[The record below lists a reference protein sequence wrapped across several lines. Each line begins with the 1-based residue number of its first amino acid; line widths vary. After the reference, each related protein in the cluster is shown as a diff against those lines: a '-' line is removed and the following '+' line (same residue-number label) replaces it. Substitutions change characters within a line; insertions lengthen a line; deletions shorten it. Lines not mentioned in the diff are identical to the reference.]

1 MDNVSSGTAV
11 PTKKK
16 ALPLVIVLITAVLAG
31 LVMLYAAVANG
42 YEGGSYSPMLKP
54 VSVEKQL
61 EPGTEPSGDTL
72 FDFELVVSPQYI
84 DDKLNQIDKGDSRVE
99 SVTGIVYDVTDK
111 AQPKPVDAV
120 VDEATGAVQ
129 INGMKAAKD
138 SDGNLIPGGVT
149 LGISDHK
156 INFSLKAGQRI
167 LFENMPFAHDDTDCG
182 FIVNELIGFD
192 SKAAKAGYDY
202 SKVDVATEGATYTPP
217 EDVAEDYGSKLKD
230 TGTTAKA
237 VYGEYK
243 EYLYDEQGNCIYAY
257 YDANGNV
264 VTDPNCDKDS
274 YDYIDLYYDADG
286 DEVAN
291 PNCKRGDRT
300 KYIYAWF
307 DGDGKRMSAE
317 PTGPECNP
325 DNHWDTVYV
334 NKKVVEYGVGNSDA
348 DWYFNIS
355 QNGDWVYY
363 DFDGNVVKNPNTYSG
378 ETRGEGYIVDNKIIA
393 VNPGI
398 HVFVDENDEEIPLN
412 WSKIDEGVKRYYN
425 EDGNPVEPNWSEYG
439 QAYAIHATE
448 VVFSNKKVL
457 DPRPLKVTKSV
468 EKSADDAKDDPT
480 AVFNFELIASPGY
493 GKDVSY
499 KGRKVSG
506 KLVDAA
512 GNAVTSEYVFEEN
525 HAITFGLHAGESIE
539 FADMPFATDDEKGTY
554 IIKELSYEVKEG
566 MEEQPAASYK
576 FGTVS
581 ADNGGTCTVTKDGDA
596 HHDSSALGTATG
608 TLGANGLTTVTVT
621 NRQVTP
627 PSQETPVDGNAKVT
641 ISKMLEGADDP
652 DATFDFEMIIS
663 PEWATPEHY
672 IGTNTEPVSITGTV
686 YNKSDGKEIGSKT
699 YNVVQNRVTGIELKA
714 GQYITFADVPYK
726 HVEGEPG
733 AVIVNELLEGVVA
746 KSYSLQGYTVDTGK
760 DLGFGQATQDTI
772 VNTDNTS
779 VSSLL
784 APSGATDKTATGVY
798 GELVLDESG
807 NGEFGVTFTN
817 APAGSKLTVTKNLE
831 GFDFDK
837 YDEANVAFNVYRF
850 DTEAD
855 CVAFV
860 RNGNAQNATWKGTLA
875 MHLTA
880 NGVQSTELTGLDEG
894 YYAIEELSA
903 TNMKVVGIA
912 RKHVHVTAGVGGEFT
927 VSFSNT
933 FDDQNTYENAIVNS
947 YKKVIDK
954 DGKITWQRYKD
965 GEPVTD

>member
-1 MDNVSSGTAV
+1 M
-11 PTKKK
+11 
-16 ALPLVIVLITAVLAG
+16 
-31 LVMLYAAVANG
+31 
-42 YEGGSYSPMLKP
+42 
-54 VSVEKQL
+54 
-61 EPGTEPSGDTL
+61 
-72 FDFELVVSPQYI
+72 
-84 DDKLNQIDKGDSRVE
+84 
-99 SVTGIVYDVTDK
+99 
-111 AQPKPVDAV
+111 
-120 VDEATGAVQ
+120 
-129 INGMKAAKD
+129 
-138 SDGNLIPGGVT
+138 
-149 LGISDHK
+149 
-156 INFSLKAGQRI
+156 
-167 LFENMPFAHDDTDCG
+167 
-182 FIVNELIGFD
+182 
-192 SKAAKAGYDY
+192 
-202 SKVDVATEGATYTPP
+202 
-217 EDVAEDYGSKLKD
+217 
-230 TGTTAKA
+230 
-237 VYGEYK
+237 
-243 EYLYDEQGNCIYAY
+243 
-257 YDANGNV
+257 
-264 VTDPNCDKDS
+264 
-274 YDYIDLYYDADG
+274 
-286 DEVAN
+286 
-291 PNCKRGDRT
+291 
-300 KYIYAWF
+300 
-307 DGDGKRMSAE
+307 
-317 PTGPECNP
+317 
-325 DNHWDTVYV
+325 
-334 NKKVVEYGVGNSDA
+334 
-348 DWYFNIS
+348 
-355 QNGDWVYY
+355 
-363 DFDGNVVKNPNTYSG
+363 
-378 ETRGEGYIVDNKIIA
+378 
-393 VNPGI
+393 
-398 HVFVDENDEEIPLN
+398 
-412 WSKIDEGVKRYYN
+412 
-425 EDGNPVEPNWSEYG
+425 
-439 QAYAIHATE
+439 
-448 VVFSNKKVL
+448 
-457 DPRPLKVTKSV
+457 
-468 EKSADDAKDDPT
+468 
-480 AVFNFELIASPGY
+480 
-493 GKDVSY
+493 
-499 KGRKVSG
+499 
-506 KLVDAA
+506 
-512 GNAVTSEYVFEEN
+512 
-525 HAITFGLHAGESIE
+525 
-539 FADMPFATDDEKGTY
+539 
-554 IIKELSYEVKEG
+554 
-566 MEEQPAASYK
+566 
-576 FGTVS
+576 
-581 ADNGGTCTVTKDGDA
+581 
-596 HHDSSALGTATG
+596 HHDSNALGTATG
-608 TLGANGLTTVTVT
+608 TLGANGLTSVTVT

-831 GFDFDK
+831 GFDFGK

-903 TNMKVVGIA
+903 TNMKVVDIA

>member
-120 VDEATGAVQ
+120 VDEATRAVQ

-217 EDVAEDYGSKLKD
+217 EDVAEDYKSKLNKD

-243 EYLYDEQGNCIYAY
+243 EYLYDEQGNCIY
-257 YDANGNV
+257 
-264 VTDPNCDKDS
+264 
-274 YDYIDLYYDADG
+274 
-286 DEVAN
+286 
-291 PNCKRGDRT
+291 
-300 KYIYAWF
+300 
-307 DGDGKRMSAE
+307 
-317 PTGPECNP
+317 
-325 DNHWDTVYV
+325 
-334 NKKVVEYGVGNSDA
+334 
-348 DWYFNIS
+348 
-355 QNGDWVYY
+355 VYY
-363 DFDGNVVKNPNTYSG
+363 DEDKV
-378 ETRGEGYIVDNKIIA
+378 VDNPDPLEDELQSVYFNKDT
-393 VNPGI
+393 NPETANWY
-398 HVFVDENDEEIPLN
+398 FYCWDNDE
-412 WSKIDEGVKRYYN
+412 SRYIWYDSGGN
-425 EDGNPVEPNWSEYG
+425 EVEEPNNRWNDRYEYGYVIRDGKLVSPNWSNYEH
-439 QAYAIHATE
+439 AYVTHATE
-448 VVFSNKKVL
+448 VVFTNKKVL

-468 EKSADDAKDDPT
+468 EKFADDAKDDPN
-480 AVFNFELIASPGY
+480 AVFNFELIVSPER

-506 KLVDAA
+506 KFVDAG
-512 GNAVTSEYVFEEN
+512 GNTTTRDYTFGEN

-539 FADMPFATDDEKGTY
+539 FADMPFALDDKDGTY
-554 IIKELSYEVKEG
+554 IIKELSYETKEG
-566 MEEQPAASYK
+566 TEEQPAASYK

-581 ADNGGTCTVTKDGDA
+581 ADKGTCTVTKDGDV
-596 HHDSSALGTATG
+596 HHDSNALGTATG
-608 TLGANGLTTVTVT
+608 TLGANGLTSVTVT

-714 GQYITFADVPYK
+714 GQYITFADIPYK

-831 GFDFDK
+831 GFDFGK

-860 RNGNAQNATWKGTLA
+860 RNGNA
-875 MHLTA
+875 
-880 NGVQSTELTGLDEG
+880 
-894 YYAIEELSA
+894 
-903 TNMKVVGIA
+903 
-912 RKHVHVTAGVGGEFT
+912 
-927 VSFSNT
+927 
-933 FDDQNTYENAIVNS
+933 
-947 YKKVIDK
+947 
-954 DGKITWQRYKD
+954 
-965 GEPVTD
+965 

>member
-1 MDNVSSGTAV
+1 MSNASVEVQGASRRKFIPMAIV
-11 PTKKK
+11 
-16 ALPLVIVLITAVLAG
+16 AIMVVLVGVAIAF
-31 LVMLYAAVANG
+31 AAIANG
-42 YEGGSYSPMLKP
+42 YEGGSYNPVLKP

-61 EPGTEPSGDTL
+61 EPGTESSGDTL
-72 FDFELVVSPQYI
+72 FDFELIVSPQYI
-84 DDKLNQIDKGDSRVE
+84 GDKLNQVDKGDSRVE

-111 AQPKPVDAV
+111 AQPSPVDAV
-120 VDEATGAVQ
+120 VDEATGTAQ

-149 LGISDHK
+149 LGISAHK

-167 LFENMPFAHDDTDCG
+167 LFEDMPFAHDDTDCG

-237 VYGEYK
+237 VYGEY
-243 EYLYDEQGNCIYAY
+243 EEDTYAY
-257 YDANGNV
+257 FNEDGSEVADPNCGKDDWRYEYRYFNEDNNE
-264 VTDPNCDKDS
+264 VTDPNC
-274 YDYIDLYYDADG
+274 
-286 DEVAN
+286 
-291 PNCKRGDRT
+291 
-300 KYIYAWF
+300 
-307 DGDGKRMSAE
+307 SAE
-317 PTGPECNP
+317 DYYSSIYFNR
-325 DNHWDTVYV
+325 DTDPATA
-334 NKKVVEYGVGNSDA
+334 N
-348 DWYFNIS
+348 WYFNIY
-355 QNGDWVYY
+355 QNGWTYY
-363 DFDGNVVKNPNTYSG
+363 DFDGNRVENPDTSAG
-378 ETRGEGYIVDNKIIA
+378 EDNKGGGC
-393 VNPGI
+393 V
-398 HVFVDENDEEIPLN
+398 VDGKLVTSN
-412 WSKIDEGVKRYYN
+412 WNRYEQVRAYFDKDDN
-425 EDGNPVEPNWSEYG
+425 TVEPNWDYYG
-439 QAYAIHATE
+439 YKETITHATE

-457 DPRPLKVTKSV
+457 DPRPLKITKNV
-468 EKSADDAKDDPT
+468 EKSADDAKDDPN
-480 AVFNFELIASPGY
+480 AVFNFELIVSPEH

-506 KLVDAA
+506 KLVDAG
-512 GNAVTSEYVFEEN
+512 GNTTTRDYTFGEN

-539 FADMPFATDDEKGTY
+539 FADMPFALDDKDGTY
-554 IIKELSYEVKEG
+554 IIKELSYETKEG
-566 MEEQPAASYK
+566 TEEQPAASYK

-581 ADNGGTCTVTKDGDA
+581 ADKGTCTVTKDGDV
-596 HHDSSALGTATG
+596 HHDSNALGTATG
-608 TLGANGLTTVTVT
+608 TLGANGLTSVTVT

-686 YNKSDGKEIGSKT
+686 YNKSDGKEISSKT

-733 AVIVNELLEGVVA
+733 SVIVNELLEGVVA

-831 GFDFDK
+831 GFDFGK

-903 TNMKVVGIA
+903 TNMKVVDIA

-947 YKKVIDK
+947 YKKIIDK

>member
-11 PTKKK
+11 PTKKR

-42 YEGGSYSPMLKP
+42 YEGGSYSPMLRP

-61 EPGTEPSGDTL
+61 EPGTESSGDTL
-72 FDFELVVSPQYI
+72 FDFELIVSPQYV

-111 AQPKPVDAV
+111 AQPRPVDAV
-120 VDEATGAVQ
+120 VDEATGTAQ

-167 LFENMPFAHDDTDCG
+167 LFEDMPFAHDDTDCG

-202 SKVDVATEGATYTPP
+202 SKVGVATEGATYTPP

-230 TGTTAKA
+230 TGTIAKA
-237 VYGEYK
+237 VYGKYT
-243 EYLYDEQGNCIYAY
+243 EYLYDEQGNTIYAY
-257 YDANGNV
+257 F
-264 VTDPNCDKDS
+264 
-274 YDYIDLYYDADG
+274 DAD
-286 DEVAN
+286 DNVVAN
-291 PNCKRGDRT
+291 PNCGNND
-300 KYIYAWF
+300 YEWIYAWF
-307 DGDGKRMSAE
+307 DANGKRMDAE
-317 PTGPECNP
+317 PTGPDYNS
-325 DNHWDTVYV
+325 DNSKYVYV
-334 NKKVVEYGVGNSDA
+334 NKEVVKYGIGNTDV
-348 DWYFNIS
+348 DWYFNIY
-355 QNGDWVYY
+355 QDGGYVYY
-363 DFDGNVVKNPNTYSG
+363 DFDGNRVDNASG
-378 ETRGEGYIVDNKIIA
+378 EEIACYGYVVDNKLIA
-393 VNPGI
+393 VNP
-398 HVFVDENDEEIPLN
+398 EI
-412 WSKIDEGVKRYYN
+412 KVYHDK
-425 EDGNPVEPNWSEYG
+425 DGNEVIPNWANYDH
-439 QAYAIHATE
+439 AYTTHATE
-448 VVFSNKKVL
+448 VVFSNKKAL
-457 DPRPLKVTKSV
+457 DPRPLKITKSV
-468 EKSADDAKDDPT
+468 EKPADDAKDDPT
-480 AVFNFELIASPGY
+480 AVFKFELIASPGF
-493 GKDVSY
+493 GDQALY

-512 GNAVTSEYVFEEN
+512 GNAVTSEYVFDEN
-525 HAITFGLHAGESIE
+525 HAITFSLHAGESIE
-539 FADMPFATDDEKGTY
+539 FADMPFAVNDEKGTY
-554 IIKELSYEVKEG
+554 IIKELSYEAKEG
-566 MEEQPAASYK
+566 TEEQPAASYK
-576 FGTVS
+576 FGNIS
-581 ADNGGTCTVTKDGDA
+581 SDKGTCTVTKVGDS
-596 HHDSSALGTATG
+596 HHDSSALGTADG

-627 PSQETPVDGNAKVT
+627 PSQEAPVDGKAKVT

-652 DATFDFEMIIS
+652 DATFDFEMILS
-663 PEWATPEHY
+663 PEWATSEYY
-672 IGTNTEPVSITGTV
+672 IGTTPNPVSITGTI

-699 YNVVQNRVTGIELKA
+699 YNVVQNKVTGIELKA

-733 AVIVNELLEGVVA
+733 SIIVNELLEGVVA
-746 KSYSLQGYTVDTGK
+746 KTYSLQGYTVDAGK

-772 VNTDNTS
+772 VNTDNTP

-784 APSGATDKTATGVY
+784 APNGATDKTATGVY
-798 GELVLDESG
+798 GELAND
-807 NGEFGVTFTN
+807 EFGVTFTN

-831 GFDFDK
+831 GFDFGK

-903 TNMKVVGIA
+903 TNMKVVDIA

-927 VSFSNT
+927 VSFANT

>member
-42 YEGGSYSPMLKP
+42 YEGGSYNPVPKP

-61 EPGTEPSGDTL
+61 ERGTESSGDTL
-72 FDFELVVSPQYI
+72 FDFELTVSPEYVN
-84 DDKLNQIDKGDSRVE
+84 DKLNQIDEGDSSVE

-167 LFENMPFAHDDTDCG
+167 LFENMPFAHDDAYDKHG
-182 FIVNELIGFD
+182 NKKDSNFIVKELIGYD
-192 SKAAKAGYDY
+192 SAAAKAGYDF
-202 SKVDVATEGATYTPP
+202 SGVEVRPDAAKGTIEG
-217 EDVAEDYGSKLKD
+217 
-230 TGTTAKA
+230 TGTTGKTA
-237 VYGEYK
+237 YDEYK
-243 EYLYDEQGNCIYAY
+243 EYLYDEQGNCIY
-257 YDANGNV
+257 
-264 VTDPNCDKDS
+264 
-274 YDYIDLYYDADG
+274 
-286 DEVAN
+286 
-291 PNCKRGDRT
+291 
-300 KYIYAWF
+300 
-307 DGDGKRMSAE
+307 
-317 PTGPECNP
+317 
-325 DNHWDTVYV
+325 
-334 NKKVVEYGVGNSDA
+334 
-348 DWYFNIS
+348 
-355 QNGDWVYY
+355 VYY
-363 DFDGNVVKNPNTYSG
+363 DEDKVVDDPDPLEDELQSVYFNKDTNP
-378 ETRGEGYIVDNKIIA
+378 ETANWYFYCWD
-393 VNPGI
+393 
-398 HVFVDENDEEIPLN
+398 NDE
-412 WSKIDEGVKRYYN
+412 SRYIWYDSGGN
-425 EDGNPVEPNWSEYG
+425 EVEEPNNRWNDRYEYGYVIRDGKLVSPNWSNYEH
-439 QAYAIHATE
+439 AYVTHATE

-457 DPRPLKVTKSV
+457 DPRPLKITKSV
-468 EKSADDAKDDPT
+468 EKSADDAKDDPN
-480 AVFNFELIASPGY
+480 AVFKFELIASPGY
-493 GKDVSY
+493 GEDVSY
-499 KGRKVSG
+499 EGRKVSG
-506 KLVDAA
+506 KFVDAY
-512 GNAVTSEYVFEEN
+512 GNTTTSDYTFGEG
-525 HAITFGLHAGESIE
+525 HAITFELHAGESIE
-539 FADMPFATDDEKGTY
+539 FADMPFALDDKEGTY
-554 IIKELSYEVKEG
+554 IIKELSYDVEEG
-566 MEEQPAASYK
+566 TEEQPAASYK

-581 ADNGGTCTVTKDGDA
+581 ADKGTCTVTKDGDA

-627 PSQETPVDGNAKVT
+627 PSQETPVDGKAKVT

-652 DATFDFEMIIS
+652 DATFDFEMILS
-663 PEWATPEHY
+663 PEWVTPEYY
-672 IGTNTEPVSITGTV
+672 IGTTPSPVSITGTV
-686 YNKSDGKEIGSKT
+686 YNKSDGKEIGSKA
-699 YNVVQNRVTGIELKA
+699 YNVVQNKVTGIELKA

-726 HVEGEPG
+726 HVESEPG

-746 KSYSLQGYTVDTGK
+746 KTYSLQGYTVDAGK

-772 VNTDNTS
+772 VNTDNTP

-831 GFDFDK
+831 GFDFGK

-903 TNMKVVGIA
+903 TNMKVVDIA
-912 RKHVHVTAGVGGEFT
+912 RKHVHVTAGAGGEFT
-927 VSFSNT
+927 VNFNNT

>member
-243 EYLYDEQGNCIYAY
+243 EYLYDEQGNCIY
-257 YDANGNV
+257 
-264 VTDPNCDKDS
+264 
-274 YDYIDLYYDADG
+274 
-286 DEVAN
+286 
-291 PNCKRGDRT
+291 
-300 KYIYAWF
+300 
-307 DGDGKRMSAE
+307 
-317 PTGPECNP
+317 
-325 DNHWDTVYV
+325 
-334 NKKVVEYGVGNSDA
+334 
-348 DWYFNIS
+348 
-355 QNGDWVYY
+355 VYY
-363 DFDGNVVKNPNTYSG
+363 DEDKVVDDPDPLEDELQSVYFNKDTNP
-378 ETRGEGYIVDNKIIA
+378 ETANWYFYCWD
-393 VNPGI
+393 
-398 HVFVDENDEEIPLN
+398 NDE
-412 WSKIDEGVKRYYN
+412 SRYIWYDSGGN
-425 EDGNPVEPNWSEYG
+425 EVEEPNNRWNDRYEYGYVIRDGKLVSPNWSNYEH
-439 QAYAIHATE
+439 AYVTHATE

-554 IIKELSYEVKEG
+554 IIKELFYEVKEG
-566 MEEQPAASYK
+566 TEEQPAASYK
-576 FGTVS
+576 FGNVS
-581 ADNGGTCTVTKDGDA
+581 SDKGTCIVTKAGDP
-596 HHDSSALGTATG
+596 HHDSNALGTADG

-627 PSQETPVDGNAKVT
+627 PSQEAPVDGKAKVT

-652 DATFDFEMIIS
+652 DATFDFEMILS
-663 PEWATPEHY
+663 PEWATSEYY
-672 IGTNTEPVSITGTV
+672 IGTTPNPVSITGTI
-686 YNKSDGKEIGSKT
+686 YNKSDGKEISSKL
-699 YNVVQNRVTGIELKA
+699 YSVVQNKVTGIELKA

-733 AVIVNELLEGVVA
+733 SIIVNELLEGVAA
-746 KSYSLQGYTVDTGK
+746 KTYSLQGYTVDAGK

-772 VNTDNTS
+772 VNTDNTP

-798 GELVLDESG
+798 GELA

-860 RNGNAQNATWKGTLA
+860 RSGNAQNATWKGTLA

>member
-1 MDNVSSGTAV
+1 MSNTNVEVQGTSKRKFTPMA
-11 PTKKK
+11 
-16 ALPLVIVLITAVLAG
+16 IVAIMAVLA
-31 LVMLYAAVANG
+31 VAVAMFAAVANG
-42 YEGGSYSPMLKP
+42 YEDNYSPVKRP

-61 EPGTEPSGDTL
+61 VKDSMADDTTE
-72 FDFELVVSPQYI
+72 FMFEIIVSPDYI
-84 DDKLNQIDKGDSRVE
+84 NNAQNKIDKASVSGVIYDANGDYVE
-99 SVTGIVYDVTDK
+99 ENNYTMTNHRIEFT
-111 AQPKPVDAV
+111 
-120 VDEATGAVQ
+120 
-129 INGMKAAKD
+129 
-138 SDGNLIPGGVT
+138 
-149 LGISDHK
+149 
-156 INFSLKAGQRI
+156 LKAGQKI
-167 LFENMPFAHDDTDCG
+167 LFENMPFAHDDSGCI
-182 FIVNELIGFD
+182 FIVNELID
-192 SKAAKAGYDY
+192 PSSDTAKAGYDF
-202 SKVDVATEGATYTPP
+202 SKAEVPTENAVVKVDDDGAS
-217 EDVAEDYGSKLKD
+217 V
-230 TGTTAKA
+230 TAKA
-237 VYGEYK
+237 VYDAYTK
-243 EYLYDEQGNCIYAY
+243 YLYYDDKGEIVEGNVREDSLEPVYAY
-257 YDANGNV
+257 LDAKGNEV
-264 VTDPNCDKDS
+264 SNPNCDKN
-274 YDYIDLYYDADG
+274 DYKYVDAYFDVNNNRID
-286 DEVAN
+286 N
-291 PNCKRGDRT
+291 PNCDPNDYYDR
-300 KYIYAWF
+300 I
-307 DGDGKRMSAE
+307 
-317 PTGPECNP
+317 
-325 DNHWDTVYV
+325 
-334 NKKVVEYGVGNSDA
+334 
-348 DWYFNIS
+348 YFNDNTDSTTANWVFDIY
-355 QNGDWVYY
+355 QNGKWVYY
-363 DFDGNVVKNPNTYSG
+363 DSDGNVVNDPTGDS
-378 ETRGEGYIVDNKIIA
+378 ETDRGGGYVVDGK
-393 VNPGI
+393 
-398 HVFVDENDEEIPLN
+398 FVAFVKQIKAYHDKDGKEIT
-412 WSKIDEGVKRYYN
+412 
-425 EDGNPVEPNWSEYG
+425 PNWVKYEH
-439 QAYAIHATE
+439 AYVNYVTE
-448 VVFSNKKVL
+448 VVFTNKKVAS
-457 DPRPLKVTKSV
+457 PRPLKVTKEV
-468 EKSADDAKDDPT
+468 EPLEENAPADSATEFK
-480 AVFNFELIASPGY
+480 FELTISPGSTDINY
-493 GKDVSY
+493 D
-499 KGRKVSG
+499 GRKVSG
-506 KLVDAA
+506 VITKVDSSVPPSLPKDYTF
-512 GNAVTSEYVFEEN
+512 GEN

-539 FADMPFATDDEKGTY
+539 FADMPFALDDKDGTY
-554 IIKELSYEVKEG
+554 IIKELSYETKEG
-566 MEEQPAASYK
+566 TEEQPAASYK

-581 ADNGGTCTVTKDGDA
+581 ADKGTCTVTKDGDV
-596 HHDSSALGTATG
+596 HHDSNALGTATG

-746 KSYSLQGYTVDTGK
+746 KSYNLQGYTVDTGK

-772 VNTDNTS
+772 VNTDNTP

-831 GFDFDK
+831 GFDFGK

-880 NGVQSTELTGLDEG
+880 NGVQSTELAGLDEG

-903 TNMKVVGIA
+903 TNMKVVDIA

>member
-11 PTKKK
+11 PTKKR

-61 EPGTEPSGDTL
+61 EPGTESSGDTL
-72 FDFELVVSPQYI
+72 FDFELIVSPQYI

-111 AQPKPVDAV
+111 AQPKPVDAI
-120 VDEATGAVQ
+120 VDEATGTAQ
-129 INGMKAAKD
+129 INGMKAAED
-138 SDGNLIPGGVT
+138 YDGNLIPGGVT
-149 LGISDHK
+149 LGITDHK

-217 EDVAEDYGSKLKD
+217 EDVSEDYRSKLKD
-230 TGTTAKA
+230 TGITAKA
-237 VYGEYK
+237 VYGEY
-243 EYLYDEQGNCIYAY
+243 EEDTYAY
-257 YDANGNV
+257 FNEDGSEVVDPNCGKDDWRYEYRYFNEDNNE
-264 VTDPNCDKDS
+264 VTDPNC
-274 YDYIDLYYDADG
+274 
-286 DEVAN
+286 
-291 PNCKRGDRT
+291 
-300 KYIYAWF
+300 
-307 DGDGKRMSAE
+307 SAE
-317 PTGPECNP
+317 DYYSSIYFNR
-325 DNHWDTVYV
+325 DTDPATA
-334 NKKVVEYGVGNSDA
+334 N
-348 DWYFNIS
+348 WYFNIY
-355 QNGDWVYY
+355 QNGWTYY
-363 DFDGNVVKNPNTYSG
+363 DFDGNKVENPDTSAG
-378 ETRGEGYIVDNKIIA
+378 EDNKGGGC
-393 VNPGI
+393 V
-398 HVFVDENDEEIPLN
+398 VDGKLVTSN
-412 WSKIDEGVKRYYN
+412 WNRYEQVRAYFDKDDN
-425 EDGNPVEPNWSEYG
+425 TVEPNWDYYG
-439 QAYAIHATE
+439 YKETITHATE
-448 VVFSNKKVL
+448 VIFFNKKVL
-457 DPRPLKVTKSV
+457 DPRPLKIAKSV

-480 AVFNFELIASPGY
+480 AVFNFELIASPGF
-493 GKDVSY
+493 GDQALY

-512 GNAVTSEYVFEEN
+512 GNAVTSEYTFDEN
-525 HAITFGLHAGESIE
+525 HAITFSLHADESIE
-539 FADMPFATDDEKGTY
+539 FADMPFAADDEKGTY
-554 IIKELSYEVKEG
+554 IIKELSYDVKEG
-566 MEEQPAASYK
+566 ANDQPDASYK
-576 FGTVS
+576 FGNVN
-581 ADNGGTCTVTKDGDA
+581 ADNGGTCTVTKAGDP
-596 HHDSSALGTATG
+596 HHDSNALGTADG
-608 TLGANGLTTVTVT
+608 VLGANGLTTVTVT

-627 PSQETPVDGNAKVT
+627 PSQEAPVDGSAKVT
-641 ISKMLEGADDP
+641 ISKILDGADDP

-663 PEWATPEHY
+663 PEWATPEYY
-672 IGTNTEPVSITGTV
+672 IGTTPNPVSITGTV

-699 YNVVQNRVTGIELKA
+699 YNIVQNKVTGIELKA
-714 GQYITFADVPYK
+714 DQYITFTDVPYK

-733 AVIVNELLEGVVA
+733 AVIVNELLDGAVA
-746 KSYSLQGYTVDTGK
+746 KTYSLQGYVVDAGK

-772 VNTDNTS
+772 VNTDNTP
-779 VSSLL
+779 VSNLL
-784 APSGATDKTATGVY
+784 APSGATDKTVTGVY
-798 GELVLDESG
+798 GELALDESG

-831 GFDFDK
+831 GFDFGK

-860 RNGNAQNATWKGTLA
+860 RTGNAQNATWRGTLA
-875 MHLTA
+875 MHLTV

-903 TNMKVVGIA
+903 TNMKVVDIA

-927 VSFSNT
+927 VSFDNT

>member
-11 PTKKK
+11 PTKKR

-42 YEGGSYSPMLKP
+42 YEGGSYSPMLRP

-61 EPGTEPSGDTL
+61 EPGTESSGDTL
-72 FDFELVVSPQYI
+72 FDFELIVSPQYI

-120 VDEATGAVQ
+120 VDEATGTTQ

-167 LFENMPFAHDDTDCG
+167 LFEDMPFAHDDTDCG

-202 SKVDVATEGATYTPP
+202 SKANVATEGATYTPP
-217 EDVAEDYGSKLKD
+217 EDAAEDYGSKLKD

-243 EYLYDEQGNCIYAY
+243 EYLNTY
-257 YDANGNV
+257 YDSEGNEV
-264 VTDPNCDKDS
+264 SADDDWD
-274 YDYIDLYYDADG
+274 DYEY
-286 DEVAN
+286 
-291 PNCKRGDRT
+291 
-300 KYIYAWF
+300 
-307 DGDGKRMSAE
+307 
-317 PTGPECNP
+317 
-325 DNHWDTVYV
+325 VY
-334 NKKVVEYGVGNSDA
+334 
-348 DWYFNIS
+348 
-355 QNGDWVYY
+355 VYY
-363 DFDGNVVKNPNTYSG
+363 DD
-378 ETRGEGYIVDNKIIA
+378 EGKVVDNPDPLEDELQS
-393 VNPGI
+393 VYFNNDTNPETANWY
-398 HVFVDENDEEIPLN
+398 FYCWNNDESRSIWYDSGGNEVEEPN
-412 WSKIDEGVKRYYN
+412 NRWNGRYEYGYAIR
-425 EDGNPVEPNWSEYG
+425 DGKLISPNWSDYEH
-439 QAYAIHATE
+439 AFVTHATE
-448 VVFSNKKVL
+448 VVFFNKKAL
-457 DPRPLKVTKSV
+457 DPRPLKITKSV

-480 AVFNFELIASPGY
+480 AVFKFELIASPGF
-493 GKDVSY
+493 GDQTLY

-512 GNAVTSEYVFEEN
+512 GNAVTSEYVFDEN
-525 HAITFGLHAGESIE
+525 HAITFSLHADESIE
-539 FADMPFATDDEKGTY
+539 FADMPFAADDEKGTY
-554 IIKELSYEVKEG
+554 IIKELSYEAKEG
-566 MEEQPAASYK
+566 TEEQPAASYK
-576 FGTVS
+576 FGNIT
-581 ADNGGTCTVTKDGDA
+581 ADKGACTVTKAGDP
-596 HHDSSALGTATG
+596 HHDSNALGTADG

-627 PSQETPVDGNAKVT
+627 PSQETPVDGKAKVT

-652 DATFDFEMIIS
+652 DATFDFEMILS
-663 PEWATPEHY
+663 PEWATSEYY
-672 IGTNTEPVSITGTV
+672 IGTTPNPVSITGTI
-686 YNKSDGKEIGSKT
+686 YNKSDGKEISSKP
-699 YNVVQNRVTGIELKA
+699 YSVVQNKVTGIELKA

-733 AVIVNELLEGVVA
+733 SIIVNELLEGVVA
-746 KSYSLQGYTVDTGK
+746 KTYSLQGYTVDAGK

-772 VNTDNTS
+772 VNTDNTP

-798 GELVLDESG
+798 GELTND
-807 NGEFGVTFTN
+807 EFGVTFTN

-831 GFDFDK
+831 GFDFGK
-837 YDEANVAFNVYRF
+837 YDEANVAFNVYKF

-855 CVAFV
+855 CVTFV

-903 TNMKVVGIA
+903 TNMKVVDIA

-927 VSFSNT
+927 VSFGNT